1 MCLRAGRLRRHVAEP
16 VSRDHVVNHLAM
28 HIGQA
33 EVAAGV
39 TVSQS
44 LVIDAKQMK
53 HGGVEIMGVY
63 GVLVGQD
70 AVFV

>member
-1 MCLRAGRLRRHVAEP
+1 
-16 VSRDHVVNHLAM
+16 M

-44 LVIDAKQMK
+44 LVIDAEQMK

-70 AVFV
+70 AVLSLIHI